1 MVNQLRFEIKEVSNG
16 ILVEAKYLH
25 DDDATGEQLVC
36 QFIED
41 DEIEAFAAFLR
52 LLDEHYGPMS
62 SRYSKERIYIVVA
75 PGDKHPDFNHD
86 CIFE

>member
-36 QFIED
+36 QSIED
-41 DEIEAFAAFLR
+41 NEIEAFAAFLR
-52 LLDEHYGPMS
+52 LLDENYGPMS
-62 SRYSKERIYIVVA
+62 SRYSDRRIYITVA
-75 PGDKHPDFNHD
+75 AGDKNDNFKD
-86 CIFE
+86 RLFQ